1 MSIECQK
8 INGTTEYE
16 TPQFWNKKKLYKAG
30 RPVPPEVSH
39 QKREENYSVSLSLTP
54 LISVPP
60 VPAPFRIRLRSHRNN
75 VRPCGYLNN
84 ETPPPS
90 IIAYNGTLLI
100 TRPRTAPK
108 SINRYGSLRVGRTG
122 AAPVK

>member
-60 VPAPFRIRLRSHRNN
+60 VPNQTPISPQQCTALRIS
-75 VRPCGYLNN
+75 
-84 ETPPPS
+84 
-90 IIAYNGTLLI
+90 
-100 TRPRTAPK
+100 
-108 SINRYGSLRVGRTG
+108 
-122 AAPVK
+122 